1 MIQKKLRGGLH
12 YGSSELEND
21 SISAP
26 RRLPE
31 TAKGPLKKGRRIVSQ
46 PSFFSEIC
54 HLAGCSFWGISVPE
68 VHHHPRIRM
77 SEPRNFNWKHVS
89 VKLLGEPKPPMMW
102 VWFNEQRRPPPG
114 GFWCGDFDVSLI
126 QEFNWK
132 NDHVGS
138 VTTPVTDF
146 CWNGMEFWYFHVW
159 FIFP

>member
-1 MIQKKLRGGLH
+1 MEVPNLRMTAFLQHVDFLKQQKAPWKEDAGSFPNHHFFQKFATSLAARFEGYPFLRSITIH
-12 YGSSELEND
+12 ESAWVNLE
-21 SISAP
+21 IS
-26 RRLPE
+26 
-31 TAKGPLKKGRRIVSQ
+31 T
-46 PSFFSEIC
+46 
-54 HLAGCSFWGISVPE
+54 
-68 VHHHPRIRM
+68 
-77 SEPRNFNWKHVS
+77 WKHVS